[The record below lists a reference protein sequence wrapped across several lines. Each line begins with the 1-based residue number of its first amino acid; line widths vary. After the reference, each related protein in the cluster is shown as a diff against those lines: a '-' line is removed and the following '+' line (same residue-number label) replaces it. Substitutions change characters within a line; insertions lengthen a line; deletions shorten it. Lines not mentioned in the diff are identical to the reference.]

1 MNYTQSVGRVNGT
14 AIEDMTTSDIK
25 RKLIEVMS
33 ERESIHYV
41 KGWLQESY
49 LYPCSEEVERAVAI
63 KQLNQYLEV

>member
-49 LYPCSEEVERAVAI
+49 YFTYSEEIERAVAI